1 MGTPRVI
8 LADDDVLLREGLAS
22 LLERSDFR
30 VVAQAG
36 DAAELVE
43 LVREHQ
49 PELAVVDI
57 RMPPTNSTEGLDAA
71 RAIREEL
78 PQIAIMV
85 LSAHAE
91 VEHATEL
98 LVARGSVT
106 CSRAASRMST
116 TSSRRSRGSPAAAQ
130 SSTRPWYRS
139 SSPRAVPTTRSA
151 N

>member
-1 MGTPRVI
+1 METPRVI

-36 DAAELVE
+36 DADELVE

-71 RAIREEL
+71 WAIREEFVKRVAVGL
-78 PQIAIMV
+78 KLRHEHLDEAVAVKEQAGPACR
-85 LSAHAE
+85 SAY
-91 VEHATEL
+91 
-98 LVARGSVT
+98 
-106 CSRAASRMST
+106 
-116 TSSRRSRGSPAAAQ
+116 SSHRL
-130 SSTRPWYRS
+130 
-139 SSPRAVPTTRSA
+139 PRAKPRPNGSS
-151 N
+151 